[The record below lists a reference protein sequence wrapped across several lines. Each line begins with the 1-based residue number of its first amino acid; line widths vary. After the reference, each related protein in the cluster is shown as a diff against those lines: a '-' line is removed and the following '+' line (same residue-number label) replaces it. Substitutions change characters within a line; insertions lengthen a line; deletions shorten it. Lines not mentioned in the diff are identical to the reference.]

1 MSFDMKSDLRR
12 RQESSS
18 SYSRPQPVG
27 GLMRFTMRPI
37 VQAALRSLQG
47 LAHARAVAQTRRVA
61 WSSRAQGRPT
71 RLKERPGPA
80 LAWENHVVILRAAM
94 TAQDLSDLK
103 IKRAIYL
110 RMLLDSA
117 PSRLQYWVDED
128 DLEDMPKSRLFE
140 WVAYDLECMELE
152 QIEATMTPAEQAR
165 YAREAMTFRG
175 FE

>member
-1 MSFDMKSDLRR
+1 
-12 RQESSS
+12 
-18 SYSRPQPVG
+18 
-27 GLMRFTMRPI
+27 MRLTMRPI

-47 LAHARAVAQTRRVA
+47 LAHARAVAQSRRVA
-61 WSSRAQGRPT
+61 WSSRAQDRST
-71 RLKERPGPA
+71 RLKERPGRE
-80 LAWENHVVILRAAM
+80 LAWENHVVILQLAM

-117 PSRLQYWVDED
+117 PKRLQDWVDED
-128 DLEDMPKSRLFE
+128 ELEDMPKSRLFE

-152 QIEATMTPAEQAR
+152 QIEATLTPSEEAR
-165 YAREAMTFRG
+165 YAREAMKFRG